1 MLTKVQK
8 WGNSLALRI
17 PKAFALDAQL
27 ENNSVVEVSL
37 VDGQIVIKLIAAPT
51 WTLEQLLSGVNNN
64 NIHHETDTG
73 NAVGNEV
80 W

>member
-17 PKAFALDAQL
+17 LKAFARDAQL
-27 ENNSVVEVSL
+27 ENDSL
-37 VDGQIVIKLIAAPT
+37 VEISLVEGSAI
-51 WTLEQLLSGVNNN
+51 
-64 NIHHETDTG
+64 
-73 NAVGNEV
+73 GNEI

>member
-17 PKAFALDAQL
+17 PKTFARDAQL
-27 ENNSVVEVSL
+27 KDDSLVEMSL
-37 VDGQIVIKLIAAPT
+37 VDGEIVIKPVT
-51 WTLEQLLSGVNNN
+51 ERSWTLEQLLAGVTKNNLHAE
-64 NIHHETDTG
+64 IETGD
-73 NAVGNEV
+73 AVGREA